1 MSFLNENNLLSRFQF
16 GFRSDLST
24 EYAET
29 VLLDDIRRNVDKG
42 NLVGAVFVDLRKAF
56 DTLSHATLLDKLP
69 QYGIQGTE
77 LEWFKDYLFCRK
89 QVVAYNGFLSADHNV
104 STGVPQGSIL
114 GPLLFLVY
122 FNDVIEAIEHS
133 SIVKYADTVLYVAR
147 KDIQSIQAK
156 LSKDMDSLADWLRE
170 NELIINLKRGKQNLF
185 YLELR
190 KGLQNIVNLLKYRY
204 HVHHPLLSQQQRY
217 TNTWEY

>member
-1 MSFLNENNLLSRFQF
+1 MKTAKVIPIHKSGTRSNFDNFRPISILLAISKIIERIIHRQVMSFLNENNLLSRFQF

-42 NLVGAVFVDLRKAF
+42 NLVGAVFVDLSKAF

-69 QYGIQGTE
+69 QYGIQDTE

-89 QVVAYNGFLSADHNV
+89 QVVSYNGCLSADHNV

-133 SIVKYADTVLYVAR
+133 SIVKYADDTILYAV
-147 KDIQSIQAK
+147 
-156 LSKDMDSLADWLRE
+156 
-170 NELIINLKRGKQNLF
+170 
-185 YLELR
+185 
-190 KGLQNIVNLLKYRY
+190 
-204 HVHHPLLSQQQRY
+204 P
-217 TNTWEY
+217 

>member
-1 MSFLNENNLLSRFQF
+1 
-16 GFRSDLST
+16 
-24 EYAET
+24 
-29 VLLDDIRRNVDKG
+29 
-42 NLVGAVFVDLRKAF
+42 
-56 DTLSHATLLDKLP
+56 LSHATLLDKLP

-89 QVVAYNGFLSADHNV
+89 QVVSYNGFLSADHNV